1 MVAGRRQLMA
11 VSDTQSQKAPDSGA
25 RLQSKAPKAG
35 IDHALGAMDSD
46 WPSHFAAKKINAWL
60 SVRCCCR
67 AALRYSWSWIE

>member
-46 WPSHFAAKKINAWL
+46 WPSHFAAINAWL